1 MEKIYR
7 QFFRVCYLMITF
19 LSAALKGGKTSTWRM
34 VSILSGD
41 TPLFFCN
48 GRFSFCFFAFFQKF
62 CFCKCSNRVR
72 LIFASVLL
80 QSFLLHLYPLS
91 AVLIPHLA
99 FFRKFCFLQM
109 FKACP
114 YDICK
119 RFVAKV
125 FCCTCSHCGRFSTCI
140 LPFCESFVSANVK
153 NVSVRYLQA
162 FCCKVFCCTCPHC
175 QRF

>member
-1 MEKIYR
+1 
-7 QFFRVCYLMITF
+7 MITF
-19 LSAALKGGKTSTWRM
+19 LSAALKGGKNSTWWL

-48 GRFSFCFFAFFQKF
+48 G
-62 CFCKCSNRVR
+62 
-72 LIFASVLL
+72 L
-80 QSFLLHLYPLS
+80 FL
-91 AVLIPHLA
+91 
-99 FFRKFCFLQM
+99 FCFLPFITEVLFLQM
-109 FKACP
+109 LKTCLFN
-114 YDICK
+114 ICK

-162 FCCKVFCCTCPHC
+162 VCCESFLLHLSTLWAVFNLQFAFFRKFCLCKCSKRVCLIFESVLLQSFLLHLSPLSVVLPFATK
-175 QRF
+175 